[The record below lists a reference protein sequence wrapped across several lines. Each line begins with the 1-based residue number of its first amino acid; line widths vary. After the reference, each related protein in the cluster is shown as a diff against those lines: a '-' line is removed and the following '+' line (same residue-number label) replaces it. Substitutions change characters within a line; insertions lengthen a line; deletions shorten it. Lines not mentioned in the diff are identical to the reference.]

1 MATGDQGLTLL
12 FFDTETTGIPRNY
25 RAPASDLNNWPRLVQ
40 IAWLLADDTGV
51 ELASA
56 EYIIKP
62 EGFEIPPEAA
72 RIHGITT
79 EMAFREGLEI
89 KSVLDQVMA
98 DLEKVSR
105 LVAHNI
111 DFDEKILGAE
121 LLRAGHLNA
130 VETKTRV
137 CTMRSA
143 TDFCRLPGQYGYKW
157 PKLEELHHKLFDE
170 ALQGAHRALV
180 DVRACA
186 RCYFELKRLKVM
198 V

>member
-1 MATGDQGLTLL
+1 LSLL

-40 IAWLLADDTGV
+40 IAWLLADDDGV
-51 ELASA
+51 ELAAA
-56 EYIIKP
+56 EYIVKP
-62 EGFEIPPEAA
+62 QGFDIPAEAA

-79 EMAFREGLEI
+79 EMALRDGLEI
-89 KSVLDQVMA
+89 ESVLDQVMSGLQKA
-98 DLEKVSR
+98 SR

-111 DFDEKILGAE
+111 EFDEKILGAE
-121 LLRAGHLNA
+121 LLRAGHPNA
-130 VETKTRV
+130 VETKTRI

-157 PKLEELHHKLFDE
+157 PKLEELHVKLFDE
-170 ALQGAHRALV
+170 ALEGAHRALV

-186 RCYFELKRLKVM
+186 RCYFELKRLRVM
-198 V
+198 A